1 VRAYNKGMGGED
13 DAELLDFVAARYP
26 HLRRSAFL
34 MCGDWAVAGEVVR
47 ETLAR
52 VVADL
57 RRGAVEDPDTFAY
70 AEVMAAFPRRHRRRE
85 HVFVAP
91 PEAGPVLAHD
101 PTQTILLLDALQ
113 KLAPQCRAVLVLRHW
128 AALAVPEIAEVLD
141 LAEERVEAY
150 DAAGCAALESLL
162 GDLVSP

>member
-1 VRAYNKGMGGED
+1 MGGED
-13 DAELLDFVAARYP
+13 DAELLDFVATRCP
-26 HLRRSAFL
+26 PLRRAAFL

-52 VVADL
+52 VVTDL
-57 RRGAVEDPDTFAY
+57 RRGLIEDPDTYAY
-70 AEVMAAFPRRHRRRE
+70 AELMAAFPRRHRRRE

-91 PEAGPVLAHD
+91 PEAGPAQDREPVPAHD

-113 KLAPQCRAVLVLRHW
+113 KLAPRCRAVLVLRHW
-128 AALAVPEIAEVLD
+128 AALEVPEVADVLD
-141 LAEERVEAY
+141 LAEDRVEAY
-150 DAAGCAALESLL
+150 DAAGSAALESML